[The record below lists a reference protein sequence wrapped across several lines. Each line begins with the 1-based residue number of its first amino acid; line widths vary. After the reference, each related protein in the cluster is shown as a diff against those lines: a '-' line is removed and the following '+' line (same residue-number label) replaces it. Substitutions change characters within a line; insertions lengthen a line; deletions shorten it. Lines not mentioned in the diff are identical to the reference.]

1 MSIRR
6 IRTLSCWIHFLRTF
20 PHFMSR
26 INWLYPLC
34 EGSADV
40 SVIYAKMRKN
50 RGSSSYVTTKTHCVP
65 GHCCSCTVCF
75 VHCASPDICG
85 SREASSQTEYSDNI
99 LLWI

>member
-1 MSIRR
+1 MNIRR
-6 IRTLSCWIHFLRTF
+6 ISNAFMLNTFSTYF

-50 RGSSSYVTTKTHCVP
+50 RGSSSYVTTKTHGVR
-65 GHCCSCTVCF
+65 HRCSCTVCF
-75 VHCASPDICG
+75 VHCASHDICG
-85 SREASSQTEYSDNI
+85 SREASSKTEYSGNI